1 MRKQKNIKT
10 SGLGSGLSSLLGKQS
25 DRPSLISDND
35 NLEKYRMIPIELI
48 EPGPWQPRKDF
59 DKNELESLAI
69 SIKNQGVI
77 QPVIIKE
84 KKDIKNEYYLIA
96 GERRWRASQI
106 AKIHQIPAIV
116 RNDLKEEKV
125 AELSLIENIQ
135 RSELNS
141 LEEAEGYQLL
151 TKKYNYTQEEIS
163 KAVGKSR
170 PYIANVSRLLSLSD
184 LAKKYLIQKKLTVGQ
199 LRPLIGQEDCDDLLE
214 MIYKKKLNARQVE
227 KLIKEKQKKNL
238 EQFEKQIDILEL
250 EKELLDV
257 TGLKIAI
264 NFNEKKQSG
273 NLNIK
278 CKSLTEFNYIISKI
292 KS

>member
-1 MRKQKNIKT
+1 MKRQKNIKT

-25 DRPSLISDND
+25 DRPSLISDNS
-35 NLEKYRMIPIELI
+35 NPENYRMIPIELI

-59 DKNELESLAI
+59 DKSELESMAI

-106 AKIHQIPAIV
+106 AKIHQIPAII

-141 LEEAEGYQLL
+141 LEEAEGYQILI
-151 TKKYNYTQEEIS
+151 KKYNYTQEEIS

-170 PYIANVSRLLSLSD
+170 SYIANISRLLSLSE
-184 LAKKYLIQKKLTVGQ
+184 LAKNYLLQKKLSVGQ
-199 LRPLIGQEDCDDLLE
+199 LRPLIGQEGCDNLLE
-214 MIYKKKLNARQVE
+214 MIYKKNLNARQVE
-227 KLIKEKQKKNL
+227 KLIKEKQKKNSKP
-238 EQFEKQIDILEL
+238 FEKQLDILQI
-250 EKELLDV
+250 EKELLEV
-257 TGLKIAI
+257 TGLKIDI

>member
-1 MRKQKNIKT
+1 MRRQKNMKT
-10 SGLGSGLSSLLGKQS
+10 SGLGSGLSSLLGEQS
-25 DRPSLISDND
+25 DKSSWIADDDNSE
-35 NLEKYRMIPIELI
+35 NYRMIPIELI

-59 DKNELESLAI
+59 DKSELESLAI

-170 PYIANVSRLLSLSD
+170 PYIANVSRLLSLSE
-184 LAKKYLIQKKLTVGQ
+184 LAKKYLLQKKMTVGQ
-199 LRPLIGQEDCDDLLE
+199 LRPLIGQEDCDNLLE
-214 MIYKKKLNARQVE
+214 MIYKKNLTARQVE

>member
-1 MRKQKNIKT
+1 MKRQKNIKT

-25 DRPSLISDND
+25 DRPSLISDNS
-35 NLEKYRMIPIELI
+35 NPENYRMIPIELI

-59 DKNELESLAI
+59 DKSELESMAI

-106 AKIHQIPAIV
+106 AKIHQIPAII

-141 LEEAEGYQLL
+141 LEEAEGYQILI
-151 TKKYNYTQEEIS
+151 KKYNYTQEEIS
-163 KAVGKSR
+163 KSVGKSR
-170 PYIANVSRLLSLSD
+170 SYIANISRLLSLSE
-184 LAKKYLIQKKLTVGQ
+184 LAKNYLLQKKLSVGQ
-199 LRPLIGQEDCDDLLE
+199 LRPLIGQEGCDNLLE
-214 MIYKKKLNARQVE
+214 MIYKKNLNARQVE
-227 KLIKEKQKKNL
+227 KLIKEKQKKNSKP
-238 EQFEKQIDILEL
+238 FEKQLDILQI
-250 EKELLDV
+250 EKELLEV
-257 TGLKIAI
+257 TGLKIDI